1 VIKIALLLILSLSAP
16 AQGVD
21 TAGAWLPLHMK
32 WEHAPKSVDPN
43 LTTGVAKVLY
53 FGEHGRFAIVA
64 CLINRANGKHVISN
78 GDGQVIF
85 MGEWDG
91 HLPGHVKYRLI
102 SRTVEI
108 RGETLPGRLQE
119 ATMESNSKGYL
130 LFQGNLYRRVEE
142 LGPNVRE
149 FLPSGTR

>member
-64 CLINRANGKHVISN
+64 CLINRANGKHAISN

-85 MGEWDG
+85 TGEWDG

-102 SRTVEI
+102 SRTLKSAERRCLVPGKRQQLNLIQKAISCFKEI
-108 RGETLPGRLQE
+108 CI
-119 ATMESNSKGYL
+119 AASK
-130 LFQGNLYRRVEE
+130 
-142 LGPNVRE
+142 
-149 FLPSGTR
+149 S